1 MVLTDDLRKEIED
14 DIEKCKS
21 HTEINGSEALYGEL
35 VAKYTTIDANF
46 DKGLSTNGKATAL
59 GKEFDYRRELAAI
72 AAKLKMLLLTNPSQN
87 TSIVSENPLKLKI
100 GEFISRGEEIKKSE
114 YHPAEGGFP
123 LSYVSGP
130 KFNAW
135 MGEINIFNTRH
146 LKQHPL
152 HQSINTTYSNY
163 KKRPSSCEDMLGHL
177 RALMTDEEF
186 FTETLKSKAIVPVT
200 VIKSI
205 EELLSDDI
213 SRCQKYLDEDSDE
226 KKARELYLSLTSRY
240 DGIIKDFGSGL
251 YSYYPDQH
259 FYDPDVSLSTVIHN
273 LKILLQKM
281 ISYQASNFA
290 SNLNKEGKLSVMSN
304 KVFIVHG
311 HDEAAKNTM
320 ARTLEKAGF
329 EAIILHEQASSGM
342 TIIEK
347 IEAHTD
353 VAYAVVLY
361 TPCDLGRSKTETIE
375 NEKNRARQ
383 NVVFEH
389 GYLIGR
395 LGRKRVSAFVK
406 GNLETPGDI
415 SGVVY
420 TAMDDGGAWKIDLAK
435 NMRAAGLSVDMNVF
449 CS

>member
-1 MVLTDDLRKEIED
+1 MVLTDNLRKEIED
-14 DIEKCKS
+14 DIEKCRS
-21 HTEINGSEALYGEL
+21 HKEINGSEALYGEL
-35 VAKYTTIDANF
+35 VAKYITIDANF

-72 AAKLKMLLLTNPSQN
+72 AAKLRMLLLTNPLQN
-87 TSIVSENPLKLKI
+87 TSTISENPLKLKI
-100 GEFISRGEEIKKSE
+100 GEFISRGEEIKKLE
-114 YHPAEGGFP
+114 YHPAKDGYP
-123 LSYVSGP
+123 LSFVSGP
-130 KFNAW
+130 KFDAW

-146 LKQHPL
+146 LNQHPL
-152 HQSINTTYSNY
+152 HQSIKTTYSNY
-163 KKRPSSCEDMLGHL
+163 KKQPSSCDNMLGHL
-177 RALMTDEEF
+177 RALITDEEF
-186 FTETLKSKAIVPVT
+186 FTGTQKSGILAPKAL
-200 VIKSI
+200 IKSI

-213 SRCQKYLDEDSDE
+213 LRCQKCLDEDIDE
-226 KKARELYLSLTSRY
+226 KYVRDMYLTLTSRY

-259 FYDPDVSLSTVIHN
+259 FYDPDISVSTVVHN

-281 ISYQASNFA
+281 ISYQASNFTTIP
-290 SNLNKEGKLSVMSN
+290 NKEGKLSSMNN

-311 HDEAAKNTM
+311 HDEAAKATM
-320 ARTLEKAGF
+320 ARTIEKAGF

-353 VAYAVVLY
+353 VPYAVVLY
-361 TPCDLGRSKTETIE
+361 TPCDLGRSKTDTVE

-395 LGRKRVSAFVK
+395 LGRNRVSALVK
-406 GNLETPGDI
+406 GKIETPGDI

-420 TAMDDGGAWKIDLAK
+420 TTMDDAGAWKIDLAK
-435 NMRAAGLSVDMNVF
+435 NMKAAGLPIDMNEF